1 MKKPIIRGELPKG
14 IEMVLIPRTQFE
26 KMFQEKSALKLSKED
41 INMSELISSVAIE
54 IWRLGKRIE
63 ISKHE
68 FSNGSGKDTN
78 PVIDQVQRIRDVF
91 KKQDIEIRDHTGA
104 YYNDG
109 LSLKV
114 LHVEETEN
122 IPKGKM
128 QIIETVKPS
137 VYYKSQVIFHG
148 EVIVGKSKE
157 K

>member
-1 MKKPIIRGELPKG
+1 M
-14 IEMVLIPRTQFE
+14 
-26 KMFQEKSALKLSKED
+26 
-41 INMSELISSVAIE
+41 AIE
-54 IWRLGKRIE
+54 VWRLEKRLEIGKNE
-63 ISKHE
+63 YFKDSE
-68 FSNGSGKDTN
+68 KDTN
-78 PVIDQVQRIRDVF
+78 PVLDQVQRIRDVF

-114 LHVEETEN
+114 LHVEETDN

-128 QIIETVKPS
+128 RIIETVKPS